1 MRFIPVL
8 RKCGNVRRS
17 VAAIADKL
25 CLFVHVLRFIPVLRK
40 HGNVHCSV
48 AAIADKLCLFVHVLP
63 FRERVCVFVLMLRRF
78 PFKLVKL

>member
-8 RKCGNVRRS
+8 RKHGNVRRS

-25 CLFVHVLRFIPVLRK
+25 LFVCARVRFIPVLRK
-40 HGNVHCSV
+40 RGNVRRSV

-63 FRERVCVFVLMLRRF
+63 FRERVCV
-78 PFKLVKL
+78 